1 MPPTKFKPLLLIL
14 IAALAIRLVAC
25 CGWQWRLGER
35 FFFGDS
41 DGYWALGRAIARGG
55 PYQYGPDQVFRAPGY
70 PLLLAP
76 LFLVAQGEPSIFW
89 GRVESALLGT
99 LAVAAVWWL
108 GRELFDDRVGRWAAA
123 LAAFYP
129 GAIAIS
135 SVVLSEAPFCA
146 LSVAQLALW
155 VRATKTATIR
165 RAAPLALGAG
175 VLCGGAILT
184 RPGWLLFSP
193 LAIVVS
199 LLLPGRSWRR
209 AGVGACV
216 LCGSVVALL
225 PWWVRNAVVTHH
237 FVPTTLQ
244 VGASLY
250 DGLNPQATGA
260 SDMRVAQ
267 TAASDERKE
276 LARRGTA
283 SVDSPE
289 YLIDRRLRREAIEW
303 AIDHPCQVVQLAGI
317 KLLRMWNIWP
327 NESHFSAWPVRL
339 LAVFTYVP
347 IAILGIIGV
356 WRTVGRGWP
365 YLMCWL
371 PAVYLSLIHSIFVSS
386 MRYREPAMLPWMV
399 VAAGALW
406 GRGGKPKD

>member
-1 MPPTKFKPLLLIL
+1 
-14 IAALAIRLVAC
+14 
-25 CGWQWRLGER
+25 
-35 FFFGDS
+35 
-41 DGYWALGRAIARGG
+41 
-55 PYQYGPDQVFRAPGY
+55 
-70 PLLLAP
+70 
-76 LFLVAQGEPSIFW
+76 
-89 GRVESALLGT
+89 
-99 LAVAAVWWL
+99 
-108 GRELFDDRVGRWAAA
+108 

-146 LSVAQLALW
+146 LSVTQLALW

-209 AGVGACV
+209 AGVGAFV
-216 LCGSVVALL
+216 LCGSVAALL
-225 PWWVRNAVVTHH
+225 TWWVRNAVVTHH

-260 SDMRVAQ
+260 SNMRVAQ

-276 LARRGTA
+276 LARRGAA

-289 YLIDRRLRREAIEW
+289 YLIDRRLRQEAVRW
-303 AIDHPCQVVQLAGI
+303 ALGHPWQVVRLAGI
-317 KLLRMWNIWP
+317 KLMRMWNMWP

-365 YLMCWL
+365 YVMCWL
-371 PAVYLSLIHSIFVSS
+371 PAVYLSLIHAIFVSS

-399 VAAGALW
+399 LAAAVLL
-406 GRGGKPKD
+406 GRGAGVNNKVGWVEPEGRAPPRFGL